1 MSDREF
7 ERALSDWLESGSDRT
22 PPQAI
27 DAVLLAAKTTPQERD
42 FRIPWRTP
50 RMTAP
55 VRLAAAIAMVAVVS
69 VAALNIFGP
78 GTGPGSEP
86 TPTPSP
92 SPTPTSLS
100 MPADSTILQHGTYVA
115 GDPFPVQIT
124 VDAPASKAWR
134 GNIGG
139 PYAVWLERIDGV
151 GLVAFTIF
159 DKVYADPC
167 DYPKGPLDPL
177 PGPTVD
183 ELASALASLPNLEV
197 TPPTDVTFAG
207 FMGKQLTLTTPD
219 SFAGCTLAEGQF
231 YRIWELPLGATNDLL
246 PGQRQ
251 RVWILDVN
259 GNRVVIWAN
268 EGPDDTALERTEL
281 QAILDSVR
289 IDLIS
294 ATPS

>member
-1 MSDREF
+1 M
-7 ERALSDWLESGSDRT
+7 
-22 PPQAI
+22 
-27 DAVLLAAKTTPQERD
+27 TT
-42 FRIPWRTP
+42 
-50 RMTAP
+50 P

-69 VAALNIFGP
+69 VAALNIFGS
-78 GTGPGSEP
+78 GTDPGSK
-86 TPTPSP
+86 PTPSP
-92 SPTPTSLS
+92 SPSPTPASFV
-100 MPADSTILQHGTYVA
+100 MPEHSIILQPGTYVA

-124 VDAPASKAWR
+124 VDVPASRAWR

-139 PYAVWLERIDGV
+139 PYAVWLERIDGL
-151 GLVAFTIF
+151 GIVAFTIF

-167 DYPKGPLDPL
+167 DYSQGLLDPL

-183 ELASALASLPNLEV
+183 ELASALARIPNLEV

-207 FMGKQLTLTTPD
+207 FMGKQLTLTSPD

-231 YRIWELPLGATNDLL
+231 YRVWELPLGATNDLL

-259 GNRVVIWAN
+259 GNRVVIWTR
-268 EGPDDTALERTEL
+268 EGPDDTALETTEL

-294 ATPS
+294 RTPAATP